1 MANSRVLTDKV
12 HESPDND
19 NTTRRR
25 LHDPNPM
32 LYFKYKQKDRTNE
45 KESVI
50 EMAHFVIWDL
60 VNDTPAELDDEEYE
74 ENDFTM
80 LGEAE
85 AAVKDIIVGSIDVDS
100 EFSDVMADL
109 GVSEVADIAK
119 EVGYLEI
126 RKM

>member
-1 MANSRVLTDKV
+1 M
-12 HESPDND
+12 
-19 NTTRRR
+19 
-25 LHDPNPM
+25 
-32 LYFKYKQKDRTNE
+32 
-45 KESVI
+45 I

-60 VNDTPAELDDEEYE
+60 VNDMPAELEYDE

-85 AAVKDIIVGSIDVDS
+85 AAVKDIIVGSIDTDS
-100 EFSDVMADL
+100 TFSDVMSDL
-109 GVSEVADIAK
+109 GVSEVTDIAK

>member
-1 MANSRVLTDKV
+1 
-12 HESPDND
+12 
-19 NTTRRR
+19 
-25 LHDPNPM
+25 
-32 LYFKYKQKDRTNE
+32 
-45 KESVI
+45 
-50 EMAHFVIWDL
+50 MAHFVIWDL
-60 VNDTPAELDDEEYE
+60 VNDTPADLGYDE

-85 AAVKDIIVGSIDVDS
+85 AAVKDTILESIDTYS
-100 EFSDVMADL
+100 TFSDVIADL

>member
-1 MANSRVLTDKV
+1 M
-12 HESPDND
+12 P
-19 NTTRRR
+19 
-25 LHDPNPM
+25 
-32 LYFKYKQKDRTNE
+32 
-45 KESVI
+45 
-50 EMAHFVIWDL
+50 HFVIWDL
-60 VNDTPAELDDEEYE
+60 VNDTPAELDYDE

-85 AAVKDIIVGSIDVDS
+85 AAVKDIVVGSIDVDS

>member
-1 MANSRVLTDKV
+1 M
-12 HESPDND
+12 
-19 NTTRRR
+19 
-25 LHDPNPM
+25 
-32 LYFKYKQKDRTNE
+32 
-45 KESVI
+45 I
-50 EMAHFVIWDL
+50 EMPHFVIWDL
-60 VNDTPAELDDEEYE
+60 VNDTPAELDYDE

-85 AAVKDIIVGSIDVDS
+85 AAVKDIVVGSIDVDS

>member
-1 MANSRVLTDKV
+1 
-12 HESPDND
+12 
-19 NTTRRR
+19 
-25 LHDPNPM
+25 M

-85 AAVKDIIVGSIDVDS
+85 AAVKDIVVGSIDVDS

>member
-1 MANSRVLTDKV
+1 
-12 HESPDND
+12 
-19 NTTRRR
+19 
-25 LHDPNPM
+25 
-32 LYFKYKQKDRTNE
+32 
-45 KESVI
+45 
-50 EMAHFVIWDL
+50 MAHFVIWNL
-60 VNDTPAELDDEEYE
+60 VNDIPAELDYDE

-85 AAVKDIIVGSIDVDS
+85 AAVKDIIVGSIDTDS
-100 EFSDVMADL
+100 EFSDVMAGL